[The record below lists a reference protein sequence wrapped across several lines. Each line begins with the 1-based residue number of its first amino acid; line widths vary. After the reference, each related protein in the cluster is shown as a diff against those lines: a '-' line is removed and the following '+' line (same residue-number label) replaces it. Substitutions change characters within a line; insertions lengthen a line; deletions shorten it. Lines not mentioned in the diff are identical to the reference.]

1 MKDIK
6 VQRKLMLVLSMV
18 FCISVISHSDMRYY
32 INKGIKSAYLGIC
45 ERLYHG
51 MLIVADRECSKF
63 WETIADEETWDDID
77 EDEYQEYES
86 KMYQGIDDQALTEI
100 YRVRIKEYCIS
111 FLEGEEVDSCISN
124 QTDAMMQTIVALD
137 GLNEDITTEELEAS
151 IESCDGIGQ
160 LEGNEYSRDWIVTH
174 NCLMDNNVTGIQI

>member
-86 KMYQGIDDQALTEI
+86 KMYQGIDDQEDVDFEGMIRRLKKQRLKHGFNLFVWHGYVSKTS
-100 YRVRIKEYCIS
+100 YREVRTLLIRRAGFPVRKNAAHANIS
-111 FLEGEEVDSCISN
+111 R
-124 QTDAMMQTIVALD
+124 TR
-137 GLNEDITTEELEAS
+137 
-151 IESCDGIGQ
+151 
-160 LEGNEYSRDWIVTH
+160 SRTSVPSPERT
-174 NCLMDNNVTGIQI
+174 